1 MAEAKKY
8 NAESITVL
16 KGLEAVRKRPAMY
29 IGDTSV
35 HGMHHLVYEAV
46 DNSIDEALAGF
57 CNDIQVR
64 IHKDNS
70 VSVVDNGRGIPVEM
84 HPEEKRSALEVVMTV
99 LHAGGKFDKDSYKV
113 SGGLHGVGISVV
125 NALSRWLEVKVRRNG
140 KLHFQRYE
148 RGVPVSEVRECGPAD
163 NTGTDVHFM
172 PDEEVFA
179 IIPFEYERLSN
190 RLRELAFLNP
200 GVKIT
205 LSDERAGREN
215 VYQYE
220 GGIVSFVEHL
230 NKSKRTVHE
239 PIYFNKEHEGLNVE
253 IALQYNDGYL
263 ENSFSFANNINTI
276 EGGTHLSGFK
286 TALTRVINNY
296 IGKNKISDEK
306 LTGDDVRE
314 GLTSVISI
322 KIPEP
327 QFEGQTKT
335 KLGNAYVKG
344 AVDSVVTTHLSN
356 YFEENPAVAR
366 MIVEKSVLAAKAREA
381 ARKARDLT
389 RRKNALNIGN
399 LPGKLADCQEQDPAK
414 CELFLVEGDSAGGC
428 FSGDTKV
435 ALVDGR
441 SLSFKELVDEDQKGK
456 ENYCYTII
464 EDSSVGVGL
473 IKYPRKTKS
482 NAEVIKIT
490 LDNDQE
496 IICTPGHKFMA
507 RDGTYVE
514 AADLTGDMS
523 LMPLNRKLSKKGGRI
538 TIEGY
543 EMVLNPKDHKWIFTH
558 LLSDRYNIK
567 NKKYSESQRFHK
579 HHIDFNKLNN
589 NPDNLTRIPCEE
601 HLKLHRELISKTLHS
616 AEGKQKS
623 RAAHQR
629 PEYKQKISK
638 IMSTPEMK
646 ELLSER
652 AKRQWQNEEY
662 KQYMAKKCKE
672 FYETNEEYRGYIL
685 KRLSDAQKEYWS
697 KKENRGLQADRVR
710 EFFKNNPE
718 AREYLRMKAKQE
730 WDSTELRKWRSQRTK
745 RQWTEEFREKRK
757 VAYDRTYFKNT
768 IQFMHQLLFSQ
779 GSLRDYEEERIKS
792 KNRNLLRKETFVE
805 RFFDNDSCEMI
816 EAVACY
822 NHRIK
827 SIVRLNEKMDV
838 YDLEVEGTHNFALAS
853 GIFVHNSSKQ
863 ARDRKFQAILPLRGK
878 ILNVEK
884 ARLDKIFANNEI
896 TSIITAVGT
905 GILEEFDVSKLRY
918 HRIIITCDSDVD
930 GAHIS
935 CLLLTFFY
943 RYMRDLVDRG
953 HVYIALPPLYRVK
966 HGKTE
971 VYAHDDDALKKV
983 LLNFKEDAEVQRYK
997 GLGEMNPEQLWETT
1011 MDPGRRKIKQ
1021 ITVDDAI
1028 AADEM
1033 FSTLMGDEV
1042 EPRKEF
1048 IFKHARNVKNL
1059 DV

>member
-1 MAEAKKY
+1 MEETKKY
-8 NAESITVL
+8 NAGSITVL

-57 CNDIQVR
+57 CNDIQVK

-70 VSVVDNGRGIPVEM
+70 VSVIDNGRGIPVEM
-84 HPEEKRSALEVVMTV
+84 HPEEKRSALEVVMTI
-99 LHAGGKFDKDSYKV
+99 LHAGGKFDRDSYKV

-125 NALSRWLEVKVRRNG
+125 NALSKWLEVRVRRNG

-163 NTGTDVHFM
+163 NTGTEVRFM
-172 PDEEVFA
+172 PDEEIFTV
-179 IIPFEYERLSN
+179 IPFEYERLSN

-205 LSDERAGREN
+205 LSDERTDKEN

-220 GGIVSFVEHL
+220 GGIASFVEHL

-239 PIYFNKEHEGLNVE
+239 PIYFNKEQEDLRVE

-296 IGKNKISDEK
+296 IAKNKISDEK

-314 GLTSVISI
+314 GLTSIVSI

-344 AVDSVVTTHLSN
+344 AVDSVVTTQLSS

-366 MIVEKSVLAAKAREA
+366 IIVEKSMLASKAREA
-381 ARKARDLT
+381 ASKARDLT

-441 SLSFKELVDEDQKGK
+441 NLSFKELVDEDKMGK
-456 ENYCYTII
+456 KNYCYTII
-464 EDSSVGVGL
+464 EDGSIGTGL
-473 IKYPRKTKS
+473 IRYPRKTKS

-496 IICTPGHKFMA
+496 IICTPDHRFMA
-507 RDGTYVE
+507 RNKSYIQAG
-514 AADLTGDMS
+514 DLTEDIS
-523 LMPLNRKLSKKGGRI
+523 LMPLNRKLSEKGGRI

-543 EMVLNPKDHKWIFTH
+543 EMVLNPENHKWVFTH
-558 LLSDRYNIK
+558 LLSDGYNLK
-567 NKKYSESQRFHK
+567 SGKYSESKGSHK

-589 NPDNLTRIPCEE
+589 NPDNLTRMPSEE

-616 AEGKQKS
+616 TEGKQKS
-623 RAAHQR
+623 REAHQR
-629 PEYKQKISK
+629 PEYKQRVSK
-638 IMSTPEMK
+638 MMSTPEMK

-652 AKRQWQNEEY
+652 AKKQWQNEEY
-662 KQYMAKKCKE
+662 KQYMAKK
-672 FYETNEEYRGYIL
+672 
-685 KRLSDAQKEYWS
+685 D
-697 KKENRGLQADRVR
+697 NRILQAENTRR
-710 EFFKNNPE
+710 YFKDNPE
-718 AREYLRMKAKQE
+718 AREHLRMKANQE
-730 WDSTELRKWRSQRTK
+730 WESVELRKWKSQRTK
-745 RQWTEEFREKRK
+745 GQWTEEFREKRRI
-757 VAYDRTYFKNT
+757 AYDITYFKNT
-768 IQFMHQLLFSQ
+768 IQFMHQLLFNQ
-779 GSLRDYEEERIKS
+779 GSLIDYEEERVKS

-805 RFFDNDSCEMI
+805 RFFDDDPCEMI
-816 EAVACY
+816 ESVAYY

-827 SIVRLNEKMDV
+827 DIIRLNEKMDV
-838 YDLEVEGTHNFALAS
+838 YDLEVEDTHNFALAS
-853 GIFVHNSSKQ
+853 GVFVHNSSKQ
-863 ARDRKFQAILPLRGK
+863 ARSRKFQAILPLRGK

-896 TSIITAVGT
+896 TSMITAIGT
-905 GILEEFDVSKLRY
+905 GILEEFDINKLRY

-943 RYMRDLVDRG
+943 RYMRDLVNKG
-953 HVYIALPPLYRVK
+953 HIYVALPPLYRVK

-971 VYAHDDDALKKV
+971 IYAHDDEALKK
-983 LLNFKEDAEVQRYK
+983 LLNDFKEDVEVQRYK

-1011 MDPGRRKIKQ
+1011 MDPDRRKIKQ
-1021 ITVDDAI
+1021 IAVDDAI

-1042 EPRKEF
+1042 EPRREF
-1048 IFKHARNVKNL
+1048 IFKHAKNVKNL